1 MGLGSC
7 NKIVWFSFNIA
18 CYLFW
23 SKEYIMKTMKLLQ
36 KKQQRT
42 LGAIILIPLEERLIP
57 IN

>member
-1 MGLGSC
+1 
-7 NKIVWFSFNIA
+7 
-18 CYLFW
+18 
-23 SKEYIMKTMKLLQ
+23 MKTMKLLQ